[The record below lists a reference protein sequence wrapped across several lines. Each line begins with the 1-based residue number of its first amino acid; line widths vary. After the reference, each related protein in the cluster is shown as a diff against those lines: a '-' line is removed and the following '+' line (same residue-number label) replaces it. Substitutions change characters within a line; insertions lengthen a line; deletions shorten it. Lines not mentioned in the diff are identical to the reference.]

1 VLKLDQINLLI
12 KKVQEAGD
20 IAISLQ
26 KQGLKVENKPDG
38 SLVTNA
44 DKTLD
49 KFLTNV
55 IREDLK
61 NNDLIISEEDVAEGN
76 SPTVTLGQ
84 SFWSIDPIDSTKSF
98 INNNPFYCIT
108 IAYIENQE
116 PTFGIIYAPA
126 TKELWYG
133 AKDLGAFKIVGNEL
147 QKQIT
152 TRKIPS
158 SGALL
163 MSSEEQIT
171 RADIIEKLNIVEE
184 LKIPSAIKFCY
195 IADGRADYYVR
206 KRNKACDWD
215 ISAGHAIILSAGG
228 VLNFVS
234 PDENF
239 QYGIPPYLAP
249 CLIAKGDTSK

>member
-1 VLKLDQINLLI
+1 MLKVDQINLLI
-12 KKVQEAGD
+12 KKVKEAGD
-20 IAISLQ
+20 IAILLQ

-44 DKTLD
+44 DKSLD
-49 KFLTNV
+49 KFLSQV
-55 IREDLK
+55 IREELK

-76 SPTVTLGQ
+76 SPTVEVGQ

-108 IAYIENQE
+108 IAYIENQV

-126 TKELWYG
+126 TQELWYG
-133 AKDLGAFKIVGNEL
+133 VKDLGAFKIIGDGL
-147 QKQIT
+147 PKQIT
-152 TRKIPS
+152 TRKVPNG
-158 SGALL
+158 GAVL

-171 RADIIEKLNIVEE
+171 RAEIIEKFHIVEE
-184 LKIPSAIKFCY
+184 IKIPSAIKFCY

-215 ISAGHAIILSAGG
+215 ISAGHAIIESAGG
-228 VLNFVS
+228 VFNFLT

-249 CLIAKGDTSK
+249 CLMAKGDKSK